1 MNPEYFF
8 PRHIITAFFFFKTK
22 TCETVEL
29 KLNLLF
35 FKVIVLKTEMFKQ
48 TLNQEDISFGFKSL
62 VKQRSAFSVT
72 AHYNKR

>member
-8 PRHIITAFFFFKTK
+8 PHHIITDFFFFKTK
-22 TCETVEL
+22 ACETIEL

-35 FKVIVLKTEMFKQ
+35 SKVIVLKTEMFKQ

-62 VKQRSAFSVT
+62 VKQRSTFSVT
-72 AHYNKR
+72 AYYNKR